1 MDNSQ
6 EELCTK
12 CQQPLPPGARF
23 CGSCGSVVP
32 AEIKVSTKIEN
43 KVTRCTKCNK
53 VLLPAE
59 RFCSACE
66 MVVSSSA
73 SGTAPDGGSRIGCII
88 MLVIVVGFIWCNYIA
103 QHRSSNQAA
112 SATAAPATN
121 DIPTATPV
129 ATPPQNSLPIGSTRG
144 NPKDGATMMWV
155 PAGKFIMG
163 SNSSDNANERPQHEV
178 MLDGFWIYQYEVTVA
193 QYRKFCDKTGR
204 QMPAAPK
211 WGWQEQHPIVYVT
224 WNDATDY
231 AKWAGVTLPTEAQWE
246 KAARGTAGNTY
257 PWGNEWD
264 ASKCPKELLSTHP
277 VGSYPQDVSP
287 FGVFD
292 MAGNVREWC
301 QDWYGASYYASSP
314 ANNPKGPASG
324 TVRVIHDGS
333 WVDAGIQDKEVYR
346 GSRRDYMPATEQC
359 NFIGFRCAA
368 PE

>member
-1 MDNSQ
+1 MENPQ

-12 CQQPLPPGARF
+12 CQKPLPPGARF
-23 CGSCGSVVP
+23 CGSCGTIVP
-32 AEIKVSTKIEN
+32 AETEQVPVSVPVPT
-43 KVTRCTKCNK
+43 
-53 VLLPAE
+53 
-59 RFCSACE
+59 
-66 MVVSSSA
+66 
-73 SGTAPDGGSRIGCII
+73 TAPDGGTRIGCII

-112 SATAAPATN
+112 SATAAPVTTN
-121 DIPTATPV
+121 TPTAAPDAKPNVTPI
-129 ATPPQNSLPIGSTRG
+129 ATQPHEILPVGSTRV
-144 NPKDGATMMWV
+144 NQKDGATMICI

-178 MLDGFWIYQYEVTVA
+178 MLDGFWIYQHEVTVA
-193 QYRKFCDKTGR
+193 QYLKFCDKTGR

-211 WGWQEQHPIVYVT
+211 WGWQDKHPIVYVT

-246 KAARGTAGNTY
+246 KAARGTAGNIY

-264 ASKCPKELLSTHP
+264 ASKRLEALFSTHP

-287 FGVFD
+287 FGVYD

-301 QDWYGASYYASSP
+301 QDWYGAGYYASSP
-314 ANNPKGPASG
+314 ANSPKGPASG
-324 TVRVIHDGS
+324 TVRVVRAGS
-333 WVDAGIQDKEVYR
+333 WLDTGVQEKEVYR